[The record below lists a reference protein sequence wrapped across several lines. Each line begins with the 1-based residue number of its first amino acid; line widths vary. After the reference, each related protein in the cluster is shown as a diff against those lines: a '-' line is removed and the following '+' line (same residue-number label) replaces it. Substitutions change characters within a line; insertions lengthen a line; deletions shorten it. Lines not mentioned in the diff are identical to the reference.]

1 MTADDLEDLPP
12 TAAPK
17 PASGWWLLGPVL
29 ALALAA
35 VALIGLVIGI
45 AVAEI
50 DRTAIAGSQRLA
62 DSALR
67 MLRRDVAL
75 WVKDYA
81 FWDAS
86 VENLVATPDPDWVDA
101 NVGRYVI
108 EAFGATATLAVDP
121 DDRVL
126 YLAYDP
132 LRGEPPEGFAGMA
145 VAALEPLI
153 AEARAAPLAEPV
165 GVSGFFDLGGALMLA
180 GAAAVT
186 PQNPTA
192 EQLLPHPRP
201 VLIFVRLIDEA
212 VFADLQQRFNLPE
225 LRLVRESAAVSSHAH
240 PIAGPKGDPIG
251 WIDWMPSRP
260 GRVLLDRIIWPLAGV
275 GLALLALVW
284 LVLRRVHRANISLR
298 EQAEALRRANDEHIA
313 NMTRVRSALQRA
325 EHATRA
331 KSSFLAGISH
341 ELRTPLTA
349 IIGFSQILKLQ
360 HRPGKTRNREQE
372 YAEIIHDSSQQLLNL
387 VNGILD
393 LAKIESGGYELE
405 ESWIDLAREVR
416 AVRSLLAHEAERR
429 GVAVDAELP
438 TVLPAL
444 YGDAKGVRQIIL
456 NLLSNALKFTDR
468 GGWARLSV
476 RVAPDDGVMIEVTD
490 NGVGIAPDD
499 QKHIWEAF
507 KRARNSN
514 LTSAEGSGLG
524 LHLVKVMATLHGAD
538 VGIDSEIGRG
548 TRIWVAFGPERVRVL
563 AA

>member
-1 MTADDLEDLPP
+1 MTADELDDLPP
-12 TAAPK
+12 PAAPK

-29 ALALAA
+29 AFTLAA
-35 VALIGLVIGI
+35 VTLVGLVIGI

-81 FWDAS
+81 FWDAA
-86 VENLVATPDPDWVDA
+86 VENLNASPDPDWVA
-101 NVGRYVI
+101 GNVGQYVI
-108 EAFGATATLAVDP
+108 EAFGATATLAIDP
-121 DDRVL
+121 EDRVL

-132 LRGEPPEGFAGMA
+132 LRGEPPPGFAEMA
-145 VAALEPLI
+145 VTALEPLI

-165 GVSGFFDLGGALMLA
+165 GVSGFFDLDGALMLA
-180 GAAAVT
+180 GAAAMT
-186 PQNPTA
+186 PQRPTA
-192 EQLLPHPRP
+192 EQLLPHSRP
-201 VLIFVRLIDEA
+201 VLIFVRQIDEA
-212 VFADLQQRFNLPE
+212 VFADLQERFNLPD
-225 LRLVRESAAVSSHAH
+225 LRLVRSTASVSPHAY

-251 WIDWMPSRP
+251 WIDWLPTRP
-260 GRVLLDRIIWPLAGV
+260 GGVLLDRVAWPLAGV
-275 GLALLALVW
+275 GLALLALAW
-284 LVLRRVHRANISLR
+284 LVLRRVQKTNRNLR
-298 EQAEALRRANDEHIA
+298 EQAEALRRANDEHTA
-313 NMTRVRSALQRA
+313 NMARVRSALQRA

-349 IIGFSQILKLQ
+349 IIGFSQILKIQ

-393 LAKIESGGYELE
+393 LAKIESGGYDLE

-416 AVRSLLAHEAERR
+416 SVRSLLAHDAERR

-444 YGDAKGVRQIIL
+444 YGDSKGVRQIIL

-468 GGWARLSV
+468 GGWARLTV
-476 RVAPDDGVMIEVTD
+476 RVDPEGGLVIEVAD
-490 NGVGIAPDD
+490 SGSGIAPDD
-499 QKHIWEAF
+499 RKHIWEAF
-507 KRARNSN
+507 KRARNNN

-538 VGIDSEIGRG
+538 VGLDSEIGKG
-548 TRIWVAFGPERVRVL
+548 TRVWVAFGPERVRVL